1 MANAK
6 YANAPVFLPVIP
18 KSVTINFCSAKIVLK
33 IINVTKLSKAKIG
46 NRLSLNNAL
55 LITKR
60 INPKQAPAPV
70 VRISNFIGLNGSNV
84 INGVIA
90 KDVKINAAITSLDSR
105 SSVVALITILY

>member
-6 YANAPVFLPVIP
+6 YANVPVFLPVIP
-18 KSVTINFCSAKIVLK
+18 KIVTINFCSEKMVLK
-33 IINVTKLSKAKIG
+33 IINSTKLSNAKIG
-46 NRLSLNNAL
+46 NKLALKNAL
-55 LITKR
+55 SITKK
-60 INPKQAPAPV
+60 INPKQAPTIV
-70 VRISNFIGLNGSNV
+70 VKISNLIGLNGSNV

>member
-6 YANAPVFLPVIP
+6 YASAPVFLPVIP

-33 IINVTKLSKAKIG
+33 IMNRTKLSKAKNG
-46 NRLSLNNAL
+46 NRLSINNAL
-55 LITKR
+55 LIIKR
-60 INPKQAPAPV
+60 INPKQAPATV

-90 KDVKINAAITSLDSR
+90 KDVKTNTVIISLDSR
-105 SSVVALITILY
+105 CSAVVLITI